1 MDADPGPTNLWMQ
14 ILLLVC
20 LIFINAF
27 FAMSEIAVVSLND
40 SKVKKMA
47 EDGHKK
53 AKKIVKLTK
62 NPSSFLS
69 TIQIGVTLAGFLAS
83 ASASQAFVDRFG
95 SYLIHLLGTFGTNNA
110 GIIQTVS
117 LIVVTLIMSYFTLVL
132 GELVPKRLA
141 MKSPEKIAFGV
152 VSILLFV
159 RGITKPF
166 VWFLTLSTNVVLRL
180 FGINPHEEQEEV
192 TEEEIL
198 MMVDVGEEKGVIE
211 ESQKEMI
218 NNIFEF
224 DDITAGEVMTHR
236 TDIVAVEVT
245 DSLETVAN
253 LAMEEGFSR
262 IPVYEDDLD
271 NIVGLIYV
279 KDLLPFT
286 GKAFPADMTAADK
299 MRSVYYVPESKKCGD
314 LFEELTEKRLQ
325 LAIVVDEYGGTAG
338 LITMEDLIESI
349 LGNIQDEY
357 DDEEEDI
364 EQLSETVFT
373 IDGVTDLDEVEDEL
387 GRILPKGDYDTLAG
401 MIISHLGYIPSE
413 DETPSVEVNH
423 ILFTVLTVEDRRI
436 EKVRVEKLPLPEKD
450 EEEEDDD

>member
-1 MDADPGPTNLWMQ
+1 MSADPWGP
-14 ILLLVC
+14 LLLQLV
-20 LIFINAF
+20 LILINGW
-27 FAMSEIAVVSLND
+27 FAATEVAILSLNEIKLRAD
-40 SKVKKMA
+40 AEEGDKVA
-47 EDGHKK
+47 
-53 AKKIVKLTK
+53 AKLLKLTEAPNK
-62 NPSSFLS
+62 FLS
-69 TIQIGVTLAGFLAS
+69 TIQVCITLAGFLGS
-83 ASASQAFVDRFG
+83 AFAAEAFSDPLTQAI
-95 SYLIHLLGTFGTNNA
+95 LNA
-110 GIIQTVS
+110 GAKMDPEVLDT
-117 LIVVTLIMSYFTLVL
+117 LCVVGITLVLSYFTLVL
-132 GELVPKRLA
+132 GELTPKRIA
-141 MKSPEKIAFGV
+141 MHYPEKMARMGLGV
-152 VSILLFV
+152 INFCSGLFRPVVWLLSA
-159 RGITKPF
+159 
-166 VWFLTLSTNVVLRL
+166 STNGLLRL
-180 FGINPHEEQEEV
+180 LGIDPHADEEEV
-192 TEEEIL
+192 TEEDIR
-198 MMVDVGEEKGVIE
+198 MMVDMGEEVGAIE
-211 ESQKEMI
+211 ETEKEMI
-218 NNIFEF
+218 ENIFEF
-224 DDITAGEVMTHR
+224 NNLTAENVMTHR

-286 GKAFPADMTAADK
+286 GKAFPANMTAADK

>member
-1 MDADPGPTNLWMQ
+1 MDDPGPTNLWMQ
-14 ILLLVC
+14 IILLVC
-20 LIFINAF
+20 LILVNAF

-40 SKVKKMA
+40 SKIKKMA

-53 AKKIVKLTK
+53 AKKILKLTK

-95 SYLIHLLGTFGTNNA
+95 SYLIGALGTFGKNNA
-110 GIIQTVS
+110 GLISTLS
-117 LIVVTLIMSYFTLVL
+117 LVVVTLVMSYFTLVL

-141 MKSPEKIAFGV
+141 MKAPEKISFGV
-152 VSILLFV
+152 VGILLFV

-166 VWFLTLSTNVVLRL
+166 VWVLTLSTNLILRL
-180 FGINPHEEQEEV
+180 LGINPHEEPEEV
-192 TEEEIL
+192 TEEEIR

-224 DDITAGEVMTHR
+224 DDISAQEIMTHR
-236 TDIVAVEVT
+236 TDITAVEVT
-245 DSLETVAN
+245 DTLEEVAR

-271 NIVGLIYV
+271 NIVGLIYA
-279 KDLLPFT
+279 KDLLPYT
-286 GKAFPADMTAADK
+286 GKTFPSDMTASDK

-314 LFEELTEKRLQ
+314 LFKEMTEKHVQ
-325 LAIVVDEYGGTAG
+325 MAIVVDEYGGTAG
-338 LITMEDLIESI
+338 LVTMEDLIESI

-357 DDEEEDI
+357 DDEDEDI
-364 EQLSETVFT
+364 EQLSDTVFT
-373 IDGVTDLDEVEDEL
+373 IDGVTDLEEVEDEL
-387 GRILPKGDYDTLAG
+387 GRELPEGDYDTLAG
-401 MIISHLGYIPSE
+401 MIISHLGYIPGE